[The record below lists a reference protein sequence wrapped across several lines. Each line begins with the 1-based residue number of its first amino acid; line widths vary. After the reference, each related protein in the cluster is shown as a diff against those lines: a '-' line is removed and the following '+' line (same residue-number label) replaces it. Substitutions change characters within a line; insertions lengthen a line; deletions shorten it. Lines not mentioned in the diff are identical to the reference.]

1 MERVLYLPI
10 VLTGIAVSLFVWER
24 FAPLRRAKHALIGR
38 LFVNLCISALAFI
51 VAAIVVRPAALSA
64 LRLASQTPFGLLH
77 VLPMPTTL
85 QFALGFL
92 LLDLTF
98 YYWHWANHHVPLLWR
113 FHNVHHIDPDLDVT
127 TAFRFHAGEITLSA
141 GFRFVQGLLIGGPIG
156 MFLAYELIFQ
166 GNTLFHHSN
175 VRLPIAAE
183 RLLNRVVVTPR
194 MHGIHHSQ
202 VSDETNSNFS
212 VVFPWWDRLHRT
224 LRLNIPQAQ
233 IAIGIP
239 GYSLA
244 DDNRLRH
251 ALVMPFRPQRDYW
264 RRPDDTVVLRER
276 AAEAGDRTHLA
287 A

>member
-10 VLTGIAVSLFVWER
+10 ILTGIAVSLFVLER
-24 FAPLRRAKHALIGR
+24 FAPLRTAKHALIGR
-38 LFVNLCISALAFI
+38 LFINLCISALAFI

-64 LRLASQTPFGLLH
+64 LRLASQTSFGLLQ
-77 VLPMPTTL
+77 VLNMPTAL
-85 QFALGFL
+85 QSALGFL

-98 YYWHWANHHVPLLWR
+98 YYWHLANHQVPWLWR

-141 GFRFVQGLLIGGPIG
+141 GFRFVQVLLIGGPIG
-156 MFLAYELIFQ
+156 IYVAYELLFQ

-175 VRLPIAAE
+175 VRLPIAVE
-183 RLLNRVVVTPR
+183 RLLDRVLVTPR

-202 VSDETNSNFS
+202 VYGETNSNFS
-212 VVFPWWDRLHRT
+212 VVFPWWDWLHST

-239 GYSLA
+239 GYSLPR
-244 DDNRLRH
+244 DNALRN
-251 ALVMPFRPQRDYW
+251 ALVMPFRSQRDYW
-264 RRPDDTVVLRER
+264 RGPDDTVVVREP
-276 AAEAGDRTHLA
+276 AAMAGDRTHLA